1 MKGLLLIVAL
11 AVSLSTSAQRLKV
24 HEGPDSLATE
34 QMAPDLKGH
43 LYESGVSLR
52 RATNYEL
59 LSWGLAAASIIS
71 FTTTKGQD
79 KNVVGV
85 TCASLAIVSKVL
97 SLSYKYKSG
106 IELQLAAGSISV
118 SF

>member
-1 MKGLLLIVAL
+1 MVLILGFNLNAH
-11 AVSLSTSAQRLKV
+11 AQRIRV
-24 HEGPDSLATE
+24 HSNSSQYAQGNSD
-34 QMAPDLKGH
+34 DH
-43 LYESGVSLR
+43 LYMAGVSLR
-52 RATNYEL
+52 RAANYDF
-59 LSWGLAAASIIS
+59 LSWGLAAVSIIS
-71 FTTTKGQD
+71 FTTTNGQD